1 MLERITGRQFQES
14 DEVADWRVLAFGA
27 SAWFAAPSHA
37 AGAELVRRI
46 GELADAANHHP
57 DVDLRR
63 ADAHVRLLTHELPG
77 LSDRDVDLARRIS
90 EAARALGL
98 VADPAAV
105 QAGRPGDRPSW
116 LLRSRPGRCSSS
128 GR

>member
-1 MLERITGRQFQES
+1 
-14 DEVADWRVLAFGA
+14 
-27 SAWFAAPSHA
+27 
-37 AGAELVRRI
+37 VRRV
-46 GELADAANHHP
+46 GELADAANQHP

-63 ADAHVRLLTHELPG
+63 AGVHVRLLTHELPG